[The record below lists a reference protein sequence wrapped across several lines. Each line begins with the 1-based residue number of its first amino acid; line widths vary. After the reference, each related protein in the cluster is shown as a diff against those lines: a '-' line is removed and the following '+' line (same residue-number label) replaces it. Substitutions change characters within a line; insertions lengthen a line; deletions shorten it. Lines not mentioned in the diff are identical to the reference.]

1 MICKNVQNMIC
12 KNIKSIQNEVLVIGF
27 NGRNKC
33 CGFHF
38 FDYVNKNMKLCKY
51 SFNFSDNL
59 ISFCFFS
66 IKIHNI
72 QILFTFQTIFFV

>member
-38 FDYVNKNMKLCKY
+38 FDYVNKNMKLCKK
-51 SFNFSDNL
+51 
-59 ISFCFFS
+59 FF
-66 IKIHNI
+66 
-72 QILFTFQTIFFV
+72 QLFR